1 MADVNGENSRGAGGE
16 PLSAV
21 QQFTHMVDGA
31 PFVLDAPTTVP
42 CIWGRGDEVIWAGG
56 EIAHD
61 RWTSRCRED
70 HPFGATRARQA
81 RFARHTARI
90 PSRADVR
97 PRLVPGDG
105 PASPDRTIAEA
116 AFPR

>member
-56 EIAHD
+56 ESLTIAGPPGVGK
-61 RWTSRCRED
+61 TTLS
-70 HPFGATRARQA
+70 GQLVRARLGLLGTLLGYPVEPTSGRVLYLA
-81 RFARHTARI
+81 M
-90 PSRADVR
+90 DR
-97 PRLVPGDG
+97 P
-105 PASPDRTIAEA
+105 AHTIAEA